1 MKDTQQ
7 TLPNNSP
14 APLTAQQAWLSRLA
28 MAFVATAWGMAYVS
42 VKYLLTH
49 GWSQTQVAYIR
60 IVLPGLILAPV
71 AALAIR
77 SHWGKPELKLLPR
90 LAMLGFWGFGVSHFT
105 VVWGQQDTTA
115 AVAGLLSVASP
126 LTALTLAAL
135 FKIDRFSWNKAIGAL
150 LSTCGVAIVVLLGRG
165 PAELSFRHLS
175 GPLLII
181 FGFALVGVYNNA
193 IRPLQRSFSPLEV
206 SALTAVSP
214 ALLALLPASAAF
226 GATEWT
232 HLDPGSLAA
241 ILWLG
246 LIAGGLA
253 IFSVGYA
260 VNKIGPAT
268 AASFL
273 YLNPVISI
281 LGGFLLLG
289 EQITLWLLIGAVL
302 ILGGLSLTNQRAKN
316 PTTTP

>member
-1 MKDTQQ
+1 
-7 TLPNNSP
+7 
-14 APLTAQQAWLSRLA
+14 
-28 MAFVATAWGMAYVS
+28 MAFVATAWGMAYVA

-60 IVLPGLILAPV
+60 VVLPGLALAPLAV
-71 AALAIR
+71 LALRA
-77 SHWGKPELKLLPR
+77 HWGKPELKLLPR
-90 LAMLGFWGFGVSHFT
+90 IAMLGFWGFGVSHFT

-126 LTALTLAAL
+126 LTALILAAIFRL
-135 FKIDRFSWNKAIGAL
+135 DRFSWYKATGAL

-165 PAELSFRHLS
+165 PAELSFRHLA

-181 FGFALVGVYNNA
+181 LGFALVGVYNNA
-193 IRPLQRSFSPLEV
+193 IRPLQRTFAPVEV

-214 ALLALLPASAAF
+214 ALLALWPASQAF
-226 GATEWT
+226 GPADLARLE
-232 HLDPGSLAA
+232 PGSMIA

-246 LIAGGLA
+246 LVAGGLA

-260 VNKIGPAT
+260 VNKIGPT
-268 AASFL
+268 SAASFL

-281 LGGFLLLG
+281 LGGYLLLG
-289 EQITLWLLIGAVL
+289 EKITLWLLIGASL
-302 ILGGLSLTNQRAKN
+302 ILGGLSLANKRSPAT
-316 PTTTP
+316 PITTP

>member
-1 MKDTQQ
+1 MSESQKDP
-7 TLPNNSP
+7 LSSP
-14 APLTAQQAWLSRLA
+14 TTVSPLTGPQALLSRLA
-28 MAFVATAWGMAYVS
+28 MAFVVIAWGMAYVA

-49 GWSQTQVAYIR
+49 GWSQVQVAYIR
-60 IVLPGLILAPV
+60 VVLPGLVLSPIAVLT
-71 AALAIR
+71 IR
-77 SHWGKPELKLLPR
+77 AHWGKPELKLLPR

-126 LTALTLAAL
+126 LTALILAAL
-135 FKIDRFSWNKAIGAL
+135 LKMDRFTWNKASGAL

-165 PAELSFRHLS
+165 PAELSFRNLS

-193 IRPLQRSFSPLEV
+193 IRPLQRRFTPLEV
-206 SALTAVSP
+206 SALTAVAP
-214 ALLALLPASAAF
+214 ALLALWPASTAFAPAAWASLEP
-226 GATEWT
+226 GA
-232 HLDPGSLAA
+232 LAA
-241 ILWLG
+241 ILWLS
-246 LIAGGLA
+246 LVAGGLA

-281 LGGFLLLG
+281 LGGFFLLG
-289 EQITLWLLIGAVL
+289 EQITLWLMIGAAL
-302 ILGGLSLTNQRAKN
+302 ILGGLFLANQRV
-316 PTTTP
+316 

>member
-1 MKDTQQ
+1 MEKSQK
-7 TLPNNSP
+7 NNQISTSTP
-14 APLTAQQAWLSRLA
+14 VTARQAWLSRLA
-28 MAFVATAWGMAYVS
+28 MAFVATAWGMAYVA

-49 GWSQTQVAYIR
+49 GWSQTQVAYVR
-60 IVLPGLILAPV
+60 IVLPGLALAPL
-71 AALAIR
+71 AALAIH
-77 SHWGKPELKLLPR
+77 SHRGKPELKLLPH

-105 VVWGQQDTTA
+105 VVWGQKDTTA

-126 LTALTLAAL
+126 LTALILAAFL
-135 FKIDRFSWNKAIGAL
+135 KIDRFTWNKITGAL

-193 IRPLQRSFSPLEV
+193 IRPLQKSFTPLEV
-206 SALTAVSP
+206 SALTAAAP
-214 ALLALLPASAAF
+214 ALLALWPASAAF
-226 GATEWT
+226 GAAEWNN
-232 HLDPGSLAA
+232 LEPGSLAA

-260 VNKIGPAT
+260 VNKIGPST

-281 LGGFLLLG
+281 LGGFFLLG
-289 EQITLWLLIGAVL
+289 EQITLWLLIGAAL
-302 ILGGLSLTNQRAKN
+302 ILGGLSLANKRADKL
-316 PTTTP
+316 TVTH

>member
-1 MKDTQQ
+1 MPA
-7 TLPNNSP
+7 LSP
-14 APLTAQQAWLSRLA
+14 SNPPTKYQALLSRIA
-28 MAFVATAWGMAYVS
+28 MAFVAIAWGMAYVA

-49 GWSQTQVAYIR
+49 GWSQIQVAYIR
-60 IVLPGLILAPV
+60 VVLPGLILAPV
-71 AALAIR
+71 AVLAIR
-77 SHWGKPELKLLPR
+77 AHWGKPELKLLPR

-115 AVAGLLSVASP
+115 AVAGLLSVSSP
-126 LTALTLAAL
+126 LTALILAAL
-135 FKIDRFSWNKAIGAL
+135 LKIDRFTWNKATGAL

-165 PAELSFRHLS
+165 PAELSFQNLS
-175 GPLLII
+175 GPLLIL

-193 IRPLQRSFSPLEV
+193 IRPLQRRFTPLEV
-206 SALTAVSP
+206 SALTAVPP
-214 ALLALLPASAAF
+214 ALLALFPASTAF
-226 GATEWT
+226 EPAMWVNLEAS
-232 HLDPGSLAA
+232 SLAA
-241 ILWLG
+241 ILWLS

-289 EQITLWLLIGAVL
+289 EQITLWLLIGAALV
-302 ILGGLSLTNQRAKN
+302 LGGLSLANRRI
-316 PTTTP
+316 